1 MEYRFL
7 SDTLMPEQ
15 LRAMSHD
22 ELVILATE
30 IRDCIIRVVH
40 ENGGHI
46 GPSLGVVELTLAL
59 HSVFNTPRDKIIWDV
74 GHQAYAHKLV
84 TGRFGSFQT
93 LRTQGGLS
101 GFLKRNE
108 SVYDVFDAGHAST
121 SISAAA
127 GFAVSRDL
135 QGDDYHIAAIIGD
148 GSLTGGL
155 AYEGLSLIGSQKRNV
170 TIIFND
176 NKMSIDHNVGA
187 LSKYFNR
194 VITDKFYWQM
204 KGEVQKILEGF
215 KKGSEMISF
224 AQRVEESLKN
234 IVINGAFFDELGF
247 YYIGPVDG
255 HDLKQLKDILK
266 KVKEIKGPTVVH
278 VLTQKGKGFPEA
290 EADPEKYHGISP
302 KNSYKGHISYTELFS
317 ETLSSCIN
325 EDDRIVAITAAMP
338 SGTGLHTIKE
348 SYPNNYLDV
357 GIAEEGAVVTA
368 SAMALSGYKPV
379 IAIYSTFLQR
389 AFDQIIH
396 DVALQHAPVRF
407 FIDRAGLVGE
417 DGPTHHGV
425 FDIAFLRMIPGMVLM
440 EAKDSE
446 EFQAMIR
453 FACAYDEGPIA
464 LRYQRGEAVVPFVH
478 QSVPLVRGKSEILLK
493 GKKVVIYAYGRMVF
507 EAYTA
512 AEKLKEKGIA
522 PTVVN
527 LRFVKPLDEE
537 CILSCA
543 KRAVIVITCEY
554 GSRIGGVGEAIA
566 SLLASHDIHPA
577 HIRHIGI
584 ADEFIEHGRQAEL
597 MYQCGLTAETI
608 YSAVVSCLD

>member
-7 SDTLMPEQ
+7 SETLMPEQ
-15 LRAMSHD
+15 LRAMSQD

-30 IRDCIIRVVH
+30 IRDCIIKVVT

-59 HSVFNTPRDKIIWDV
+59 HSVFSTPRDKIIWDV

-84 TGRFGSFQT
+84 TGRFGAFHT
-93 LRTQGGLS
+93 IRTQGGLS
-101 GFLKRNE
+101 GFLKRSE
-108 SVYDVFDAGHAST
+108 SIYDVFDAGHAST

-135 QGDDYHIAAIIGD
+135 QDDDYHIAAVIGD

-170 TIIFND
+170 TVIYND

-204 KGEVQKILEGF
+204 KAEVQKILEGF
-215 KKGSEMISF
+215 KKGTEMISF

-255 HDLKQLKDILK
+255 HDLKQLKEILM

-278 VLTQKGKGFPEA
+278 VLTQKGRGCPEA

-302 KNSYKGHISYTELFS
+302 KSSKNGNITYTELFAQ
-317 ETLSSCIN
+317 TLAECIR
-325 EDDRIVAITAAMP
+325 EDEKIVAVTAAMP
-338 SGTGLHTIKE
+338 SGTGLHDIRQTF
-348 SYPNNYLDV
+348 PNNYLDV
-357 GIAEEGAVVTA
+357 GIAEEGAVVAA
-368 SAMALSGYKPV
+368 SAMALSGLKPAV
-379 IAIYSTFLQR
+379 AIYSTFLQR
-389 AFDQIIH
+389 AFDQIVH
-396 DVALQHAPVRF
+396 DAALQHAPVRF

-425 FDIAFLRMIPGMVLM
+425 YDIAFLRMIPNMTLM
-440 EAKDSE
+440 EAKDSD
-446 EFQAMIR
+446 EFAAMVR
-453 FACAYDEGPIA
+453 FACAFDNGPIA
-464 LRYQRGEAVVPFVH
+464 LRYQRGEAVKPFAENVCP
-478 QSVPLVRGKSEILLK
+478 VEYGKAEILMK
-493 GKKVVIYAYGRMVF
+493 GKKVVLFAYGRMTY
-507 EAYTA
+507 EAYRA
-512 AEKLKEKGIA
+512 ALMLKGKGIV

-527 LRFVKPLDEE
+527 LRFAKPLDTACVVE
-537 CILSCA
+537 CARKAS
-543 KRAVIVITCEY
+543 VVVTCEY
-554 GSRIGGVGEAIA
+554 GSLQGGIGELISAVLADHAIR
-566 SLLASHDIHPA
+566 PMYT
-577 HIRHIGI
+577 RHIGI
-584 ADEFIEHGRQAEL
+584 SDNFIEHGAQSEL
-597 MYQCGLTAETI
+597 MRQCGLTAEDI
-608 YSAVVSCLD
+608 YTTVLSCLD